1 MCETYTQPYRR
12 TLTDNQIH
20 DIALAIATKKMSAE
34 AWDDDTEY
42 DDWYIEYGKAYSHI
56 YKLDHEYDPLSTFEL

>member
-20 DIALAIATKKMSAE
+20 DIALAIATKKMSE
-34 AWDDDTEY
+34 ESWNDVTEY
-42 DDWYIEYGKAYSHI
+42 DDWYFEYSKAYSHI

>member
-20 DIALAIATKKMSAE
+20 DIALAITTKKMSKE
-34 AWDDDTEY
+34 TWGDDTEY
-42 DDWYIEYGKAYSHI
+42 DDWYIEYCKAYSHI

>member
-20 DIALAIATKKMSAE
+20 DIALAITTKKMSKE
-34 AWDDDTEY
+34 KWDNDTEY
-42 DDWYIEYGKAYSHI
+42 DDWYIEYCKAYSHI

>member
-20 DIALAIATKKMSAE
+20 DIALAITTKKMSE
-34 AWDDDTEY
+34 ESWNMT
-42 DDWYIEYGKAYSHI
+42 IGI
-56 YKLDHEYDPLSTFEL
+56 LNIQKLTAIFTS

>member
-20 DIALAIATKKMSAE
+20 DIALAITTKKNE
-34 AWDDDTEY
+34 
-42 DDWYIEYGKAYSHI
+42 
-56 YKLDHEYDPLSTFEL
+56 